1 MRSSTTCK
9 ETRLV
14 ISELQNHAALHCK
27 LSRMSKKKKKKS
39 VNDSNET
46 KVMAIQEALQIYSR
60 PYHHILIAGSD
71 SSNVISWVSSSGG

>member
-1 MRSSTTCK
+1 M
-9 ETRLV
+9 
-14 ISELQNHAALHCK
+14 LHFIVSYQECQ
-27 LSRMSKKKKKKS
+27 KKKKS

-60 PYHHILIAGSD
+60 PYHDILIAGSD

>member
-1 MRSSTTCK
+1 MSSSTTCK

-27 LSRMSKKKKKKS
+27 LSRMSKKKKS

-60 PYHHILIAGSD
+60 PYHDILIAGSD